1 MNKKPLLAAFI
12 FPERLD
18 WFLDY
23 LEEKFNIPRDKVFVF
38 KLLDD
43 ESKVMVTFKFINKTD
58 KKVNF
63 RRLFPDAIQIH
74 KRGTCIY
81 TINALN
87 KLIEEKVDLEKGNI
101 NYKEYKIDWEEQQG
115 KMLITKDN
123 KLTIMNIKRNFS
135 E

>member
-87 KLIEEKVDLEKGNI
+87 KLIEETTDMELGNI
-101 NYKEYKIDWEEQQG
+101 NYKSVKINWDTYQDKLIIKKNG
-115 KMLITKDN
+115 KLF
-123 KLTIMNIKRNFS
+123 LYNIKRIF
-135 E
+135 

>member
-23 LEEKFNIPRDKVFVF
+23 LEEKFNIPRDKIFVF

-87 KLIEEKVDLEKGNI
+87 KLIEETTDMELGNI
-101 NYKEYKIDWEEQQG
+101 NYKSVKINWDTYQD
-115 KMLITKDN
+115 KLIIKKN
-123 KLTIMNIKRNFS
+123 GNLFLYNIKRIF
-135 E
+135 

>member
-87 KLIEEKVDLEKGNI
+87 KLIEETTDMELGNI
-101 NYKEYKIDWEEQQG
+101 NYKSVKINWDTYQD
-115 KMLITKDN
+115 KLIIKKN
-123 KLTIMNIKRNFS
+123 GNLFLYNIKRIF
-135 E
+135 

>member
-1 MNKKPLLAAFI
+1 MNKKPLLASFI

-23 LEEKFNIPRDKVFVF
+23 LEEKFNIPKDKVFVF
-38 KLLDD
+38 KILDD

-58 KKVNF
+58 RKINF
-63 RRLFPDAIQIH
+63 KRLFPDAIQIH

-87 KLIEEKVDLEKGNI
+87 KLIEETSGMELGNI
-101 NYKEYKIDWEEQQG
+101 NYKSVKINWDDYQD
-115 KMLITKDN
+115 KLIIKKNGNLFLYD
-123 KLTIMNIKRNFS
+123 IKRIF
-135 E
+135 

>member
-1 MNKKPLLAAFI
+1 MNKKPLLASFV

-23 LEEKFNIPRDKVFVF
+23 LEEKFNIPKDKVFVF
-38 KLLDD
+38 KILDD

-58 KKVNF
+58 KRINF
-63 RRLFPDAIQIH
+63 KRLFPDAIQIH

-87 KLIEEKVDLEKGNI
+87 KLIEETSGMELGNI
-101 NYKEYKIDWEEQQG
+101 NYKSVKINWDNYQD
-115 KMLITKDN
+115 KLIIKKN
-123 KLTIMNIKRNFS
+123 GNLFLYNIKRIF
-135 E
+135 

>member
-23 LEEKFNIPRDKVFVF
+23 LEEKFNIPRDRVFVF

-87 KLIEEKVDLEKGNI
+87 KLIEETSDMELGNI
-101 NYKEYKIDWEEQQG
+101 NYKSVKINWDTYQD
-115 KMLITKDN
+115 KLIIKKNGNLFLYD
-123 KLTIMNIKRNFS
+123 IKRIF
-135 E
+135 

>member
-1 MNKKPLLAAFI
+1 MNKKPLLAAFV

-23 LEEKFNIPRDKVFVF
+23 LEEKFNISKDKVFVF
-38 KLLDD
+38 KILDD

-58 KKVNF
+58 RKINF
-63 RRLFPDAIQIH
+63 KRLFPDAIQIH

-87 KLIEEKVDLEKGNI
+87 KLIEETSGMELGNI
-101 NYKEYKIDWEEQQG
+101 NYKSVKINWDDYQD
-115 KMLITKDN
+115 KLIIKKNGNLFLYD
-123 KLTIMNIKRNFS
+123 IKRIF
-135 E
+135 